1 MRILLLTQF
10 YPPIVGGEERHVRNL
25 GAELARRGHDVTVAT
40 LWYPGAVEDERDGAV
55 RVLRLRGTLQRAG
68 GLFSESERRHAPP
81 FPDPELVAK
90 LAGVARAFRPDIV
103 HAHNWMVHAWLPL
116 KPFFRARLV
125 QTLHDYSLVCAK
137 KNLMTAAGPCAGPS
151 LARCIPCASDHYGR
165 AVGVTTA
172 LANRVSSRLARGL
185 VDRYL
190 AVSRAVAEA
199 NGLGATA
206 EVVPN
211 FIPDDIGAPAPPREA
226 RAVLP
231 AEPYLLFVGDLNRQK
246 GVPVL
251 LDAYRR
257 LRDAPPLVLI
267 GRQFPE
273 VAAPLPAGV
282 HAFHSWPHADVLS
295 AWRGCLFGLAP
306 SVWPEP
312 CATVVMEGLAHG
324 KPMVVTATG
333 GMTDMVGHE
342 ENGLCVAPGDPADLA
357 AAMARLISEP
367 SLRDRLSAG
376 ALARIPAFR
385 AGRVI
390 DRIEAIYAGLLGSD
404 AAASTTNHAAARPA
418 IAASET
424 RA

>member
-25 GAELARRGHDVTVAT
+25 GAALARRGHAVTVAT
-40 LWYPGAVEDERDGAV
+40 LWYPGAVEDETDGAV
-55 RVLRLRGTLQRAG
+55 RVLRLRGTLQRAA

-137 KNLMTAAGPCAGPS
+137 KNLMTPEGPCAGPS
-151 LARCIPCASDHYGR
+151 LGRCLSCASDHYGR

-172 LANRVSSRLARGL
+172 LANRVSGKVARGL

-199 NGLGATA
+199 NGLGDAA

-211 FIPDDIGAPAPPREA
+211 FIPDDIGAAAPASAA
-226 RAVLP
+226 RDRLP
-231 AEPYLLFVGDLNRQK
+231 DGPYLLFVGDLNRQK

-257 LRDAPPLVLI
+257 LRGAPPLVLV
-267 GRQFPE
+267 GRPFPE
-273 VAAPLPAGV
+273 VSAPLPEGV
-282 HAFHSWPHADVLS
+282 LAFHSWPHADVLA

-333 GMTDMVGHE
+333 GMPDMVQDG
-342 ENGLCVAPGDPADLA
+342 ENGLLVPPGDPAALA
-357 AAMARLISEP
+357 AAMQQLIDAP
-367 SLRDRLSAG
+367 DLRARLSAG

-385 AGRVI
+385 AARVI
-390 DRIEAIYAGLLGSD
+390 DRIEAVYAGLLGG
-404 AAASTTNHAAARPA
+404 AASRNLVEARPA
-418 IAASET
+418 LAASET
-424 RA
+424 QA